1 MTDEQ
6 MDKMIE
12 KESSSEKEDER
23 ESVIKDNDSA
33 DDR

>member
-1 MTDEQ
+1 
-6 MDKMIE
+6 MIE